1 MSRCARFLLAV
12 LLTIVLLAGCG
23 TQEQGGQSKEEAAAP
38 ETTADTTKAGT
49 TAQGRTPTNAKTTS
63 EETKA
68 KSTQTASSPT
78 TSQGSSEKAG
88 PTVNAETTV
97 TVTRVV
103 DGDTLEISP
112 AIEGITDLRLIGVDT
127 PETKKP
133 NCAPQP
139 YGAEASAFTTAQL
152 QGQEIGLEFDVEKTD
167 RYDRLLAYVYK
178 ADEMFNETLLREGY
192 AQLATFPPNVKY
204 VERFQEAQA
213 EARANGKGL
222 WGQSPE
228 QLAQQTDRG
237 NGIGGD
243 GCTPPRASQ
252 PPPRQPQQQPEPT
265 PDVPPPSD
273 FPDPPSPPVTPA
285 PPPSGG
291 SCPPGA
297 IKGNVSDSRELIYHV
312 PGGQFYDRTNPEQCF
327 ASTSEAEEAGYR
339 ASKR

>member
-1 MSRCARFLLAV
+1 VSRCARFLLAG
-12 LLTIVLLAGCG
+12 LLAIVLLGGCG
-23 TQEQGGQSKEEAAAP
+23 TQEQGGQSKEVAAAP
-38 ETTADTTKAGT
+38 ATTADTTKAETAAQERT
-49 TAQGRTPTNAKTTS
+49 TARAKARS
-63 EETKA
+63 EATKA
-68 KSTQTASSPT
+68 KSTQTASSPA

-88 PTVNAETTV
+88 PTVNAEINV

-127 PETKKP
+127 PETKEP
-133 NCAPQP
+133 NCTPQP

-152 QGQEIGLEFDVEKTD
+152 SGQQVGLEFDVERTD

-213 EARANGKGL
+213 EARAVGKGL

-237 NGIGGD
+237 NGVGGD
-243 GCTPPRASQ
+243 GCTPPQTNQ
-252 PPPRQPQQQPEPT
+252 PPPRQPQQQLEPT
-265 PDVPPPSD
+265 PDDPPPSD
-273 FPDPPSPPVTPA
+273 FPDPPSPVTPA
-285 PPPSGG
+285 SPPSGD
-291 SCPPGA
+291 SCSSGA
-297 IKGNVSDSRELIYHV
+297 IKGNVSNSGELIYHV
-312 PGGQFYDRTNPEQCF
+312 PDGEFYDLTNPEQCF